1 LYCCNPERWLSL
13 RKHIVEEFYKKLGF
27 ELLYGGEGTAFSS
40 LKAGEAFVN
49 LAANPGYV
57 PNVDITQKM
66 G

>member
-1 LYCCNPERWLSL
+1 MAEVKIHSAW
-13 RKHIVEEFYKKLGF
+13 
-27 ELLYGGEGTAFSS
+27 GEVPAYLAMPRESGPWP
-40 LKAGEAFVN
+40 GVD